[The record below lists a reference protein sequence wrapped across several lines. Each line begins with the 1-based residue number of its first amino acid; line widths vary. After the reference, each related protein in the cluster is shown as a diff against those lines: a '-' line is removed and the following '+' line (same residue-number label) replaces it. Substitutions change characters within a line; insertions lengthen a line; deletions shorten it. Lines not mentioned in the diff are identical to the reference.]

1 MSSEVEESGATLQPD
16 LQPAAPIQEK
26 GSAPLVCARC
36 STENPAGASAC
47 AVCRSF
53 LPANQAARKTGIY
66 ARQQPPDLRL
76 TADEL
81 MNGIVSDLGGESE
94 LSTLQ
99 TAYVRKLADVEIT
112 IRLLTSDIAANGLL
126 TPGGRVR
133 DVYDK
138 LLAGL
143 GVFDRYA
150 MRVGLERRARR
161 LNVAEEFAVLNREQ
175 APER

>member
-1 MSSEVEESGATLQPD
+1 MGFVPD
-16 LQPAAPIQEK
+16 FNASLTDRELVADTPAEPIPANGRETV
-26 GSAPLVCARC
+26 ACARC
-36 STENPAGASAC
+36 LTENPVGAQTCTCGA
-47 AVCRSF
+47 F

-99 TAYVRKLADVEIT
+99 TAYVRKIADVEIT

-150 MRVGLERRARR
+150 QRIGMERRAKRVPS
-161 LNVAEEFAVLNREQ
+161 LQEVMNNDE
-175 APER
+175 

>member
-1 MSSEVEESGATLQPD
+1 MSKDLEDPGDNLQQD
-16 LQPAAPIQEK
+16 VQPAAPMQEN
-26 GSAPLVCARC
+26 GDRSGWVICARC
-36 STENPAGASAC
+36 STANPVGSGTC
-47 AVCRSF
+47 AACRSF
-53 LPANQAARKTGIY
+53 LPANQAARRTGIY

-81 MNGIVSDLGGESE
+81 MNGILSDLGGESE

-150 MRVGLERRARR
+150 QRIGLERRAKRVPS
-161 LNVAEEFAVLNREQ
+161 LAEVLSGE
-175 APER
+175 

>member
-1 MSSEVEESGATLQPD
+1 MPDFNASLTDADLVSGGAAEPI
-16 LQPAAPIQEK
+16 PANGRETVA
-26 GSAPLVCARC
+26 CARC
-36 STENPAGASAC
+36 STENPAGAQTCTCGA
-47 AVCRSF
+47 F

-66 ARQQPPDLRL
+66 SRQPQPPDLRL
-76 TADEL
+76 SADEL

-94 LSTLQ
+94 LTTLQ
-99 TAYVRKLADVEIT
+99 TSYVRKLADVEIT

-150 MRVGLERRARR
+150 QRIGMERRAKRVQT
-161 LNVAEEFAVLNREQ
+161 LEEVMREHTE
-175 APER
+175 APR